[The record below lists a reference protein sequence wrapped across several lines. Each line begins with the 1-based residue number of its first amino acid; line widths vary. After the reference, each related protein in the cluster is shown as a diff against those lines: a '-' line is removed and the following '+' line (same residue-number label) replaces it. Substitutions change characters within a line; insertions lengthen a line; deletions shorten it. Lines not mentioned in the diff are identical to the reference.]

1 MRSPSNDF
9 LPVSSLFI
17 FTDSREEGMDPVI
30 SHPGIEFPNGLLW
43 NQADGGDVTSGKDA
57 ATAGSSS
64 SWGMSTTPRESFV
77 QGMSCRSATSSL
89 IRQSTVEQMSSSSS
103 ARKGSSTTCSASP
116 KSRRSTLQN
125 VPGSIFPVSRSD
137 HVTATSIP
145 AQRKIFFM
153 TVHDVTNTGS
163 TSTILKVTS
172 ETTTNEVIEQALK
185 KTGKINDKVHEY
197 VLVEEVADTWDK
209 KKLKSRSKKSNKKY
223 THRILGESEHPLFTQ
238 SVWMGEGK
246 IYLRK
251 ISDDPSTRAWLA
263 TIKAASLR
271 RERMVHGMNQRELN
285 SRIFSNSPKGGSP
298 TVTANKLDGRSKSR
312 TRTGDESDGRDST
325 ASGSIDDGNEGMNQE
340 TGGGSAM
347 VQSGM
352 IEGTSNIWTSE
363 DTPDLFLVCIYN
375 VSPNQPYTVLKA
387 FTTSTATEVVQMVRY
402 THIDFLH
409 FHSFQHNVRRI
420 QILRE

>member
-1 MRSPSNDF
+1 MIPISALKPGYRHLRMRSPSNDF

-17 FTDSREEGMDPVI
+17 FTDSREEGMEAVT
-30 SHPGIEFPNGLLW
+30 HPGIEFPNGW
-43 NQADGGDVTSGKDA
+43 DETEEVNSISTGKEA
-57 ATAGSSS
+57 ACVEGLVHRT
-64 SWGMSTTPRESFV
+64 
-77 QGMSCRSATSSL
+77 SL
-89 IRQSTVEQMSSSSS
+89 IRQSTMEQLSSPSRRESS
-103 ARKGSSTTCSASP
+103 

-125 VPGSIFPVSRSD
+125 VPGSIFPVCRSD

-153 TVHDVTNTGS
+153 TVHDVTNAGS

-172 ETTTNEVIEQALK
+172 ETTTNEVIAQALK

-209 KKLKSRSKKSNKKY
+209 KKLKSKSWKSNKKY
-223 THRILGESEHPLFTQ
+223 THRILGENEHPLFTQ

-271 RERMVHGMNQRELN
+271 RERMTAGMNQREVNPRLY
-285 SRIFSNSPKGGSP
+285 SPDSTPK
-298 TVTANKLDGRSKSR
+298 AARRRKSR
-312 TRTGDESDGRDST
+312 PRLGGESDGREST
-325 ASGSIDDGNEGMNQE
+325 GSGSVDDGDGDGENGIQGAEG
-340 TGGGSAM
+340 A
-347 VQSGM
+347 
-352 IEGTSNIWTSE
+352 SNIWTSE

-387 FTTSTATEVVQMVRY
+387 FTTTTATEVVQMVRCLLL
-402 THIDFLH
+402 THNLSNHPFSFPDFTPI
-409 FHSFQHNVRRI
+409 FSFSPI
-420 QILRE
+420 

>member
-1 MRSPSNDF
+1 
-9 LPVSSLFI
+9 
-17 FTDSREEGMDPVI
+17 MDVI
-30 SHPGIEFPNGLLW
+30 SHPGIELFPNGW
-43 NQADGGDVTSGKDA
+43 NQSDHGDVTGGKDHGGGGGGG
-57 ATAGSSS
+57 TWDRMISN
-64 SWGMSTTPRESFV
+64 TPRESLV
-77 QGMSCRSATSSL
+77 QGMSTMSANTTSNL
-89 IRQSTVEQMSSSSS
+89 IRQSTVEQLSSSSS
-103 ARKGSSTTCSASP
+103 VVVSRMESSSP

-209 KKLKSRSKKSNKKY
+209 KKLKSKSRKCNKKY
-223 THRILGESEHPLFTQ
+223 THRILGETEHPLFTQ

-271 RERMVHGMNQRELN
+271 RERMLVGMNQRELN
-285 SRIFSNSPKGGSP
+285 TRPLFDPKNSPLGP
-298 TVTANKLDGRSKSR
+298 RNKMDGRRKSR
-312 TRTGDESDGRDST
+312 TRTGEESESGRDST
-325 ASGSIDDGNEGMNQE
+325 ASGSMDDGDLGMTINQE
-340 TGGGSAM
+340 SGSSM
-347 VQSGM
+347 VQSGI

-402 THIDFLH
+402 TLFSTVFQFL
-409 FHSFQHNVRRI
+409 
-420 QILRE
+420 